1 MVPLKYL
8 SNFWTTL
15 EMPLVNY
22 EICLQLKRSNDPVVT
37 LSTKQLESCFKRTIN
52 WNKYQPKKTNQ
63 VRSRYLDFLIDASFQ
78 GVNRH
83 FALSFKD
90 ENVRESY
97 KHLVD
102 GGLNII
108 GKNTVN
114 N

>member
-8 SNFWTTL
+8 SNFWRTL
-15 EMPLVNY
+15 EMSLGNC
-22 EICLQLKRSNDPVVT
+22 EICLQLKQSNDPVVT